1 MFRELQRPGCV
12 VYSMIFQEIRQ
23 ASRLLLKNPGL
34 TAIAGL
40 SLAIGIGVN
49 SALFSLTDGLLLR
62 PLAITHPSEVVTL
75 VSGTNS
81 FTGNGLS
88 YPDYLDFR
96 SSSRSF
102 SASGSL
108 SANDS
113 GLAAFQFDTVGLAE
127 SANVQPQ
134 MRMGMLVSDNFFSA
148 MGIEPILGRAFT
160 SDEGKISGRDAIV
173 VLSYDQWVNQ
183 FGRDPAILGRNI
195 RLSGIDFKVIGVM
208 PEGFTGMDLYV
219 HPAFYA
225 PLTMIQRLG
234 ASAANPLDDRGNR
247 FLQVKGRL
255 ASGATREQAQA
266 ELMGIAKNLEKEY
279 PATNR
284 NHSVLVQ
291 TEMQSRFQQDP
302 YDSALVTT
310 LMALA
315 GLVLLI
321 ACANVANLLLA
332 RARSR
337 TREIAIRLAIGAGRW
352 RLIRQLLIESAL
364 LSSIGAVLGLGF
376 GYFGIRFFKTIPI
389 PTDLPISLTIQL
401 DHRVLLFS
409 LFTAVVCTLLFG
421 LAPAWQAVR
430 TDLIPA
436 LRSAGLVA
444 SSRRRTIGRDVLVVG
459 QVALSLVL
467 LVAAGMILD
476 GFRKSMAMNPGF
488 RTDHI
493 MTMQFDTALA
503 RYTPE
508 QSREFYRNLIDRTRA
523 LPGVKSAT
531 LAEAVPLSP
540 NQGAQ
545 TVLPEGYQFPK
556 GQESASEFGEAVD
569 ESYFSTL
576 RAPMV
581 RGRVFTASDK
591 AETPAVAIVN
601 EAFAAKYWPNQDA
614 IGKRIRL
621 HDSKG
626 PLVEVV
632 GIAKT
637 SRYLFIAEPPTPF
650 LYLPFAQQPS
660 SQMAVLVETNDDPAT
675 IAAPLRDVVRS
686 LDANMPIYN
695 SRTLSNFYQMR
706 AVSVLLII
714 LELVS
719 AMGLLG
725 LALALVGLYGLISY
739 SVSRRTQEIGVRMAL
754 GANRGNVVQMVLRQ
768 GLILSLVGIAIGFAA
783 SLGVR
788 GVLTRG
794 LIGLGTSNPAVLI
807 LVPLGLLLVTIA
819 ACYVPAHRASQ
830 VDPIRALRYE

>member
-1 MFRELQRPGCV
+1 
-12 VYSMIFQEIRQ
+12 MIFQEIRQ

-62 PLAITHPSEVVTL
+62 PLAIAQPSHVVTV

-96 SSSRSF
+96 RNSRSF
-102 SASGSL
+102 SANGSGSPNGSL

-160 SDEGKISGRDAIV
+160 PDEGKISGRDAIV

-195 RLSGIDFKVIGVM
+195 RLNGIDFKVIGVM
-208 PEGFTGMDLYV
+208 PEGFTGMDLYI

-225 PLTMIQRLG
+225 PLTMIERLG
-234 ASAANPLDDRGNR
+234 ASAANPAANPLDDRGNR

-255 ASGATREQAQA
+255 GSGATREQAQA
-266 ELMGIAKNLEKEY
+266 ELISIARNLEKEY

-284 NHSVLVQ
+284 NHPVLVQ
-291 TEMQSRFQQDP
+291 TEMQARFQQDP

-352 RLIRQLLIESAL
+352 RLLRQLLIESAL

-389 PTDLPISLTIQL
+389 PTDLPVSLTIQM

-421 LAPAWQAVR
+421 LAPAWQAVK
-430 TDLIPA
+430 TDLILA
-436 LRSAGLVA
+436 LRSAGLTA
-444 SSRRRTIGRDVLVVG
+444 SSRRRTIGRDVLVIG

-488 RTDHI
+488 RTDHV

-508 QSREFYRNLIDRTRA
+508 QSRQFYRNLIDRTRA

-531 LAEAVPLSP
+531 LAEAVPLAP

-545 TVLPEGYQFPK
+545 TVIPEGYQFPK
-556 GQESASEFGEAVD
+556 GQESASEFGEAID
-569 ESYFSTL
+569 ESYFSTM

-621 HDSKG
+621 HDGKG

-675 IAAPLRDVVRS
+675 IAAPLRDVVHT

-754 GANRGNVVQMVLRQ
+754 GAGRGSVVKMVLRQ

>member
-1 MFRELQRPGCV
+1 MFRELQWLGCV

-23 ASRLLLKNPGL
+23 ATRLLLKNPGL

-62 PLAITHPSEVVTL
+62 PLAVARPSEVVTL
-75 VSGTNS
+75 VSGTNA
-81 FTGNGLS
+81 FTGSGVS
-88 YPDYLDFR
+88 YPDYQDFR
-96 SSSRSF
+96 RNSRSF
-102 SASGSL
+102 
-108 SANDS
+108 S
-113 GLAAFQFDTVGLAE
+113 GLAAFQFNTVGLAE

-148 MGIEPILGRAFT
+148 MGIEPVLGRAFT

-255 ASGATREQAQA
+255 GSGATREQAQA

-284 NHSVLVQ
+284 NHPVLVQ

-337 TREIAIRLAIGAGRW
+337 SREIAIRLAIGAGRW
-352 RLIRQLLIESAL
+352 RLMRQLLIESAL

-376 GYFGIRFFKTIPI
+376 GYLGIRFFKTIQI

-409 LFTAVVCTLLFG
+409 LFTAVLCTLLFG

-436 LRSAGLVA
+436 LRSSGLTA
-444 SSRRRTIGRDVLVVG
+444 SARRRTIGRDVLVIG

-508 QSREFYRNLIDRTRA
+508 QSRQFYRNLIDRTRA

-531 LAEAVPLSP
+531 LAQAVPLSP
-540 NQGAQ
+540 NQGTQ
-545 TVLPEGYQFPK
+545 TVVPEGYQFPK
-556 GQESASEFGEAVD
+556 GQDTASEFGEAID
-569 ESYFSTL
+569 ESYFSTM

-581 RGRVFTASDK
+581 RGRAFTASDK
-591 AETPAVAIVN
+591 AETLAVAIVN

-621 HDSKG
+621 QDSKG
-626 PLVEVV
+626 PLLEVV

-650 LYLPFAQQPS
+650 IYLPFAQQPS

-706 AVSVLLII
+706 AVSILLII

-754 GANRGNVVQMVLRQ
+754 GANRGNVVKMVLRQ
-768 GLILSLVGIAIGFAA
+768 GLVLSLVGIGIGFAA

>member
-1 MFRELQRPGCV
+1 
-12 VYSMIFQEIRQ
+12 MIFQEIRQ
-23 ASRLLLKNPGL
+23 ATRLLLKNPGL

-62 PLAITHPSEVVTL
+62 PLAVARPSEVVTL
-75 VSGTNS
+75 VSGTNA
-81 FTGNGLS
+81 FTGSGVS
-88 YPDYLDFR
+88 YTDYQDFR
-96 SSSRSF
+96 RNSRSF
-102 SASGSL
+102 
-108 SANDS
+108 S
-113 GLAAFQFDTVGLAE
+113 GLAAFQFNTVGLAE

-337 TREIAIRLAIGAGRW
+337 SREIAIRLAIGAGRW
-352 RLIRQLLIESAL
+352 RLMRQLLIESAL

-376 GYFGIRFFKTIPI
+376 GYLGIRFFKTIQI

-409 LFTAVVCTLLFG
+409 LFTAVLCTLLFG

-436 LRSAGLVA
+436 LRSAGLTA

-508 QSREFYRNLIDRTRA
+508 QSRQFYRNLIDRTRA

-569 ESYFSTL
+569 ESYFSTM

-591 AETPAVAIVN
+591 AETPARGHRQRSFRGEILA
-601 EAFAAKYWPNQDA
+601 ESGCHRQAHSPARQQGAAAGGGGHCQN
-614 IGKRIRL
+614 
-621 HDSKG
+621 
-626 PLVEVV
+626 
-632 GIAKT
+632 
-637 SRYLFIAEPPTPF
+637 
-650 LYLPFAQQPS
+650 
-660 SQMAVLVETNDDPAT
+660 
-675 IAAPLRDVVRS
+675 
-686 LDANMPIYN
+686 
-695 SRTLSNFYQMR
+695 
-706 AVSVLLII
+706 
-714 LELVS
+714 
-719 AMGLLG
+719 
-725 LALALVGLYGLISY
+725 
-739 SVSRRTQEIGVRMAL
+739 
-754 GANRGNVVQMVLRQ
+754 
-768 GLILSLVGIAIGFAA
+768 LSLSIHRRAA
-783 SLGVR
+783 D
-788 GVLTRG
+788 
-794 LIGLGTSNPAVLI
+794 AF
-807 LVPLGLLLVTIA
+807 PLSAFCTA
-819 ACYVPAHRASQ
+819 AEQPDGGAGGDQ
-830 VDPIRALRYE
+830 